1 MDEKKS
7 WWKSFIGRLSYRY
20 RFVVLNDETYEEKA
34 SFLLSRLNVIL
45 ALSTIIVLNMIF
57 TSLVII
63 YTPLKQYIPGYGDY
77 KLRKQIKQLMN
88 ETDQLTA
95 KVQNSERWASNVRM
109 VLSGDIPA
117 DKQYQK
123 PEGAKEKE
131 DQNKNTKN
139 RRK

>member
-7 WWKSFIGRLSYRY
+7 WWGSFIGRLSYRY

-57 TSLVII
+57 TSLVIV

-88 ETDQLTA
+88 ETDQLTT
-95 KVQNSERWASNVRM
+95 KVQTSERWASNVKM
-109 VLSGDIPA
+109 VLSGEIPA

-123 PEGAKEKE
+123 SEDTKEPAP
-131 DQNKNTKN
+131 DKNAGKKKS
-139 RRK
+139 R